1 MCRAPRTAARQSRF
15 PNLTVSP
22 FRKYMALPCV
32 AKRSAWRVHK
42 RLGCSQIRF
51 PGGFPVSWQAWR
63 IMQIGVYGSG
73 YLGTVVSACLADFG
87 TPVTCCHPDSSR
99 MVEMAQGNV
108 PFFEKNLTEVIKRNV
123 RSGRLAYSTDM
134 ESFARKAQVIF
145 LAEDTS
151 QHLADLA
158 IRIARLA
165 PKPPILAIMTPVPV
179 GTATSVEKRLSEAS
193 LKATIVSQPVFVTA
207 GCAVED
213 FNWPD
218 RIILGTSSNDAVLAL
233 KQILHPLVMRGVP
246 VIVTNHETAELVRES
261 ATAFVA
267 AKISFI
273 NELAGLCERVN
284 GDAVHLSLALG
295 LDKKIGPRCLQA
307 GAAMGGLFAQSA
319 MDSLARL
326 AQQNNVDLRILSAV
340 REVNLTMADGL
351 AEKIS
356 ACLKSLQ
363 NKDVGILGLA
373 FKPNTNSVA
382 GSASI
387 KLAQTLVSR
396 GARVRAYDPVAIPD
410 AKLELNGTVHYCE
423 TPYAVAEGAEVLV
436 VGTGWPEVR
445 GLDFAKIK
453 NLLRRP
459 LIVDTKNILDS
470 VRLRAM
476 GFEYVGM
483 GRV

>member
-1 MCRAPRTAARQSRF
+1 
-15 PNLTVSP
+15 
-22 FRKYMALPCV
+22 
-32 AKRSAWRVHK
+32 
-42 RLGCSQIRF
+42 
-51 PGGFPVSWQAWR
+51 
-63 IMQIGVYGSG
+63 MQIGVYGAG
-73 YLGTVVSACLADFG
+73 YLGTVISACLADFG

-99 MVEMAQGNV
+99 MVEMAQGRV
-108 PFFEKNLTEVIKRNV
+108 PFHEKNLSEVIKRNV
-123 RSGRLAYSTDM
+123 RSGRLAYSTDV
-134 ESFARKAQVIF
+134 ESFARKSAVIF
-145 LAEDTS
+145 LAEDTP
-151 QHLADLA
+151 QHLFDLVL
-158 IRIARLA
+158 RIAKA
-165 PKPPILAIMTPVPV
+165 VPKPPILSIVTPVGV
-179 GTATSVEKRLSEAS
+179 GTGAAVEQKLKDAG
-193 LKATIVSQPVFVTA
+193 LKAIIVSQPMFFTA

-218 RIILGTSSNDAVLAL
+218 RIILGTASNDAVLAI
-233 KQILHPLVMRGVP
+233 KQIFHPLVMRGVP
-246 VIVTNHETAELVRES
+246 VIVTNHATAELVRES

-307 GAAMGGLFAQSA
+307 GASMGGLFAQSD
-319 MDSLARL
+319 MDSLALL
-326 AQQNNVDLRILSAV
+326 AEQNNVSLRILTAA
-340 REVNLTMADGL
+340 REVNHSLADGL

-356 ACLKSLQ
+356 SCLQTLQ

-387 KLAQTLVSR
+387 KLAQSLLSR

-423 TPYAVAEGAEVLV
+423 SAYAAAEGVEALV
-436 VGTGWPEVR
+436 VGTGWPEFR

-459 LIVDTKNILDS
+459 LIIDTKNILDS

-476 GFEYVGM
+476 GFEYVGV
-483 GRV
+483 GRL